1 MTAARL
7 ALEHDDLQKLLGPL
21 QSADPSEFQDHLGP
35 EAPSLD
41 DTLQWNPDG
50 LPTWWPESRDRADG
64 GQWSPSERRKVLLH
78 RLTEH
83 LPPKFPAPPQTP
95 AETQRLVD
103 SLRLTYDA
111 LRSGA
116 SRILSSL

>member
-1 MTAARL
+1 MSAARL
-7 ALEHDDLQKLLGPL
+7 ALENDALQKLLNPL

-41 DTLQWNPDG
+41 DTLQWEPDG
-50 LPTWWPESRDRADG
+50 LPTWWPASREKADG
-64 GQWSPSERRKVLLH
+64 PPWSPSERRQVLLR

-83 LPPKFPAPPQTP
+83 LPPNFPSRPQTP